1 MPEKQGVFENSDSD
15 GWKRQHLEY
24 FGPGNFE
31 VGKAYRIVLE
41 KYRKPNQTVVREGV
55 VVRND
60 VVQCNNAR
68 ALEMRCVEE
77 RRRKSSRNVRRMYS
91 YYKMKEVWELG

>member
-1 MPEKQGVFENSDSD
+1 MPEKQGVFKFGAGSWSPSYSEF
-15 GWKRQHLEY
+15 
-24 FGPGNFE
+24 FGPRNFE
-31 VGKAYRIVLE
+31 VGKRYRIVLE
-41 KYRKPNQTVVREGV
+41 KYKKPNQTVTREGV

-77 RRRKSSRNVRRMYS
+77 RRGKSSRNVRRMYS
-91 YYKMKEVWELG
+91 YYKMKEVWELD